1 MEGSTVMSDKHHGHL
16 DLTKRE
22 FFAAMAM
29 KGLCASGKLSIGAYM
44 TTASTAVKQ
53 ADALMRELEKEI
65 EKEEYPEPKHKHH
78 HHHGK

>member
-1 MEGSTVMSDKHHGHL
+1 MSDKHYGHF

-22 FFAAMAM
+22 FFAVMAM

-53 ADALMRELEKEI
+53 ADALMRELEK
-65 EKEEYPEPKHKHH
+65 KPEEERPEHKHKHKHH
-78 HHHGK
+78 HHGK